1 MNLQRIMSGEKSQYQ
16 KATYC
21 ILWAELCPPQNSYV
35 EVLTLELKN
44 TTVFAD
50 GAFEEVIKFKM
61 RLLRLVLI

>member
-1 MNLQRIMSGEKSQYQ
+1 MNYVPSQN
-16 KATYC
+16 AH
-21 ILWAELCPPQNSYV
+21 V
-35 EVLTLELKN
+35 EAQTLELKN